1 MFICSLFGYKS
12 DLKFK
17 KKKEKKKK
25 KNKTEFVDDNV
36 TMEFAS
42 TCITLQHTVDPW
54 KLSFNNTYR
63 AFFSL

>member
-1 MFICSLFGYKS
+1 MLMFIFSLFGYKS

-17 KKKEKKKK
+17 KKKEKKI
-25 KNKTEFVDDNV
+25 KTEFVDDNV

-42 TCITLQHTVDPW
+42 TCITLQHTGDPW
-54 KLSFNNTYR
+54 KLSFNNTCR